1 MAKLLRCFLVQKNK
15 SVMSK
20 YLLLIFFSIFNF
32 AIHAQTVS
40 NIFISSNGGFK
51 NMQSSGLPVQ
61 FKSTAS
67 CLSVQNGVAVLY
79 GERGNGEFAFNCE
92 VSLKFNTLG
101 VKLFPNPV
109 SSNNSTK
116 VKFINTPPLTEI
128 FNLSI
133 WSTDGLFIMSKK
145 ETGYTIFQG
154 INLDLGNIIAGS
166 YVLKI
171 ESSNYVDAVK
181 FIKSN

>member
-1 MAKLLRCFLVQKNK
+1 
-15 SVMSK
+15 MSK

-101 VKLFPNPV
+101 IKLFPNPV
-109 SSNNSTK
+109 ISNNSTK
-116 VKFINTPPLTEI
+116 VKFINTPPLTET

-133 WSTDGLFIMSKK
+133 WSTNGLFIISKK
-145 ETGYTIFQG
+145 ETGYNIFQG

-171 ESSNYVDAVK
+171 ESSNYFDAVK